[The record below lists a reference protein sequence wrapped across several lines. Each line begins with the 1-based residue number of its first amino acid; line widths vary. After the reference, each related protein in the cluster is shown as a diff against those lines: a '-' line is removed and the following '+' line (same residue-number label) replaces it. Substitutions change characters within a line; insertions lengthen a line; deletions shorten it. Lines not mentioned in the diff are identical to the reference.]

1 MWVAFLF
8 IICYNI
14 YMENIPDVYI
24 TQYNYHYDGD
34 NNDENEEEQEAD

>member
-1 MWVAFLF
+1 MWVAFLL
-8 IICYNI
+8 IICYND

-24 TQYNYHYDGD
+24 TQYNYQYDGD